1 MNITISGSLGN
12 IGRPLTKQLVAAG
25 HTVTVI
31 SSSADRKADIEALG
45 AKAAI
50 GSVSDAGFLKHA
62 FNEAAAVFAM
72 TPPNMGGSNIINNNV
87 EAGKAFA
94 AAITEAGVKR
104 VVMLSS
110 IGADAPGGTGP
121 ITGLHHIEQLYNKL
135 EDVSVTFLRAGYFYT
150 NFYNDV
156 PLIKGA
162 GIMGANFPATTPL
175 ALVHPKDIATAATE
189 ALQQVPEGK
198 AVRYIVSDVRQPA
211 ELAAALGKAIG
222 LPALPWVE
230 FTDEQ
235 ALAGMTQAGVP
246 EEIAGLYT
254 EMGTG
259 IRNGK
264 VLADFQQTGSPVDG
278 KTKLEEFAKE
288 FASRY

>member
-12 IGRPLTKQLVAAG
+12 IGKPLTKQLAGAG

-31 SSSADRKADIEALG
+31 SSSADRKAAIEALG
-45 AKAAI
+45 ARAAI
-50 GSVSDAGFLKHA
+50 GSVSDADFLKQA
-62 FNEAAAVFAM
+62 FKGAEAVFVM
-72 TPPNMGGSNIINNNV
+72 TPPNIGGSNIINNTV
-87 EAGKAFA
+87 DAGKAFA
-94 AAITEAGVKR
+94 AAIKESGVKR

-110 IGADAPGGTGP
+110 IGADTSSGTGP
-121 ITGLHHIEQLYNKL
+121 ITGLHHIEQLYHAL
-135 EDVSVTFLRAGYFYT
+135 ENISVTFLRAGYFYT

-175 ALVHPKDIATAATE
+175 ALVHPEDIATAAAE
-189 ALQQVPEGK
+189 ELQHFPEGK
-198 AVRYIVSDVRQPA
+198 HVRYIVSDVCQPA
-211 ELAAALGKAIG
+211 EVAAALGKALAI
-222 LPALPWVE
+222 PSLPWVE

-235 ALAGMTQAGVP
+235 ALGGMMQAGVP

-254 EMGTG
+254 EMGNG

-264 VLADFQQTGSPVDG
+264 VLADFQQTGSRVDG
-278 KTKLEEFAKE
+278 KTKLEDFAKE
-288 FASRY
+288 FAGKY